1 MKFSEQWLRT
11 WVNPAASSAELM
23 ERLTMAG
30 LEIEGYEAVAPAFN
44 KVLVGEVVSLE
55 KHPDADKLRVCQV
68 NVGAENLLNIVCGA
82 ANVAANQRVAVAV
95 DGAVLPNDFKIKKSK
110 LRGVVSEGMI
120 CSIKELGLAETS
132 DGIWVLP
139 ADAPIG
145 QDLRSYLQL
154 DDLTIEL
161 KITPNRAD
169 CLGISGI
176 AREVGVLTQ
185 TQVNPVACNAVPAT
199 HSEKFPVQLVAS
211 QECPRYLGRII
222 KGVNNRLS
230 TPLWMQERLRRSGLR
245 CLSPIVDI
253 TNYVLLELGQ
263 PMHAFDLAKLK
274 GGIVVR
280 LAQANESLTLLDGQ
294 KVKLD
299 DKTLVIADQQNA
311 LAMAGVMGGLDS
323 SVTLDTS
330 DIFLE
335 SAFFSPVQ
343 LAGCARRYGLNTDS
357 AYRFE
362 RGVDFQL
369 QRAAME
375 RATALVLEIVG
386 GQAGEI
392 VEVVETAHLP
402 TIEPVTLRAARIERM
417 LGLNLDAALVSDILQ
432 RLGMNFTTNITA
444 EGVIWQV
451 QPPSFRF
458 DIRIEADLIEEL
470 ARIYGYN
477 TLPQRAPLINLQ
489 MQAYQRRPL
498 SQLQTIL
505 TQRGYQEVITYSF
518 VEAQLLEKLNPNV
531 PSLTLANPI
540 ASDMSVMRTT
550 LWAGLLNTVSY
561 NQKRQQTRVRLFE
574 TGLRFVKTET
584 GIEQTPMLAGV
595 VSGSAFA
602 EQWGEKARAVDFF
615 DVKADVEALLNLL
628 GLETCHFVAE
638 THPALHPGQSAA
650 IYWGQQ
656 KIGMMGALHPQ
667 WLQNLDLTAPIYLFE
682 LEVEPLLVLTTSKA
696 KEISK
701 YPSIRR
707 DLAIV
712 LNQEISSAQLIEVTK
727 KNVDSDLLQELFLFD
742 VYQGKGVETTKK
754 SIAMGLIFQAKSRNL
769 TESEIETQIERLLSS
784 LAKELNAELRK

>member
-11 WVNPAASSAELM
+11 WVNPAISSADLM

-30 LEIEGYEAVAPAFN
+30 LEIEGHEAVAPAFS

-82 ANVAANQRVAVAV
+82 ANVAAQQRIAVAV

-139 ADAPIG
+139 VDAPIG
-145 QDLRSYLQL
+145 QDLREYLQL

-185 TQVNPVACNAVPAT
+185 TQVNPVACDAVPAT
-199 HSEKFPVQLVAS
+199 HGEKLPVQLLAAR
-211 QECPRYLGRII
+211 ECPRYIGRVI

-280 LAQANESLTLLDGQ
+280 LAHANENLTLLDGQ
-294 KVKLD
+294 QVKLD
-299 DKTLVIADQQNA
+299 DKTLVIADQHNA

-323 SVTLDTS
+323 SVTLDTN

-335 SAFFSPVQ
+335 SAFFSPVE

-386 GQAGEI
+386 GQAGEVI
-392 VEVVETAHLP
+392 EVVETAQLP
-402 TIEPVTLRAARIERM
+402 TIEPVILRASRIERM

-444 EGVIWQV
+444 EGVTWQV

-458 DIRIEADLIEEL
+458 DIRIEVDLIEEL

-477 TLPQRAPLINLQ
+477 TLPQRAPLVNLQ
-489 MQAYQRRPL
+489 MQAYQRRPVA
-498 SQLQTIL
+498 QLQTIL

-518 VEAQLLEKLNPNV
+518 VDAQLLEKLNPTV
-531 PSLTLANPI
+531 PSLALANPI

-595 VSGSAFA
+595 VSGSVFA

-628 GLETCHFVAE
+628 GLETCRFVAE

-667 WLQNLDLTAPIYLFE
+667 WLQNLELTAPIYLFE
-682 LEVEPLLVLTTSKA
+682 LEIEPLLVLATSKA

-727 KNVDSDLLQELFLFD
+727 KNLDSDLLQELFLFD
-742 VYQGKGVETTKK
+742 VYQGKGVETSKK
-754 SIAMGLIFQAKSRNL
+754 SIAIGLIFQAKSRNL
-769 TESEIETQIERLLSS
+769 TESEIDTQIERLLSS